1 MGICRLCLLQGSVDI
16 LNRFPYNLIR
26 QTKKR
31 KVCDYMKKLGLW
43 VVILYGVSAV
53 IWTIRSIL
61 DFVMQAYNDSLFLV
75 VLNVLCA
82 VVWIAG
88 FIIHLRRYRSHK
100 GEQ

>member
-1 MGICRLCLLQGSVDI
+1 M
-16 LNRFPYNLIR
+16 
-26 QTKKR
+26 
-31 KVCDYMKKLGLW
+31 CDYMKKLGLW